1 MVSDGTKFTAGHW
14 VYINHANSTTPTSD
28 TTLRLSG
35 WHRIADVD
43 NNDVILH
50 TNVFKSG
57 TAYNGSVDGSGVRLY
72 GTSASATS
80 VDIPVVLGDDVNF
93 QNVSGNTP
101 LATIIQVAATR
112 LALAMNAVAA
122 QEADA
127 AWYMVEGGFDF
138 PSGTVNILF
147 PKALPTTPEL
157 QLPTTIES
165 EYVTIYGN
173 GVKSNQN
180 TAIEA
185 IQRYRGSRVCSSYV
199 NYPEMFENPDTDDS
213 TLSSYIWDVN
223 PADGQDIT
231 CVIPLLGTST
241 SQGSQLE
248 SILIIFKERS
258 IYALNVKGG
267 APQLLETNG
276 MGCDSPY
283 SVSYI
288 QNGLAFSN
296 RAGVFMID
304 RNLRIRPIGDLI
316 SRSFEEYSDDNL
328 ALLQGHH
335 HGPSQQYKLA
345 MGDDKVLVAS
355 YGPMAEGPNPAWST
369 YSNHEVRGGWSN
381 FGAYEVFASGSNRVF
396 INRDSGTS
404 EDYRDGAD
412 PITLTIDFRM
422 TAFSDP
428 TIRKQV
434 RHVGVTYRNMASA
447 ADVVS
452 VYAAVNAKKTYS
464 LLDQSSLSSDD
475 VRKVQT
481 IRYGLPNGRFN
492 YLQLRLVDAN
502 LDQPIEVGGI
512 QYRAIGL
519 SQFGTQEAKQTSTS
533 S

>member
-1 MVSDGTKFTAGHW
+1 
-14 VYINHANSTTPTSD
+14 
-28 TTLRLSG
+28 
-35 WHRIADVD
+35 
-43 NNDVILH
+43 
-50 TNVFKSG
+50 
-57 TAYNGSVDGSGVRLY
+57 
-72 GTSASATS
+72 
-80 VDIPVVLGDDVNF
+80 
-93 QNVSGNTP
+93 
-101 LATIIQVAATR
+101 
-112 LALAMNAVAA
+112 MNAVAA

-127 AWYMVEGGFDF
+127 AWYMAEGGFDF
-138 PSGTVNILF
+138 ASGEINILF
-147 PKALPTTPEL
+147 PKALSTTPEL
-157 QLPTTIES
+157 QLPATIDS
-165 EYVTIYGN
+165 QYVKIFGN
-173 GVKSNQN
+173 GVVRVQN
-180 TAIEA
+180 TAVGA

-213 TLSSYIWDVN
+213 TQSSYIWDVN

-267 APQLLETNG
+267 TPQLLETNG

-316 SRSFEEYSDDNL
+316 SRSFEEYGSDNL
-328 ALLQGHH
+328 TLLQGHH

-404 EDYRDGAD
+404 EDYRDGSE

-447 ADVVS
+447 AEVVS